1 MKQHQDLNTRYSVV
15 KVGENINSRSRGFNL
30 PLKEKIEEI
39 EADEIPTEYRNMAY
53 QAYRELILPVDVVTR
68 VRYEIEHFRQYTNSR
83 SY

>member
-15 KVGENINSRSRGFNL
+15 KVGENINSRSGGFNL